1 MLYIRTHTILESIKK
16 NLPHDP
22 IIVEA
27 GSFTG
32 KDSIR
37 MAQTWPLGTIF
48 AFEPDPLIFQE
59 LATNVTPYHNIHI
72 FQLALSHE
80 KGTAFFWPSE
90 HPKKPG
96 RPSQAGSLLPPK
108 ERLNWS
114 NITFKTPISVQAT
127 TLSSWAQEQFIS
139 AINFL
144 WLDLQGKELPVMQAS
159 SDIIKRTS
167 FIFTEVHFIEA
178 YEGQAQYQEL
188 IAWLEG
194 QGFVMI
200 GKDFQNTSSWFFG
213 NTLFYNKNI
222 VHQYIR

>member
-1 MLYIRTHTILESIKK
+1 MLYIHANSILESIKK
-16 NLPHDP
+16 NLPSNP

-27 GSFTG
+27 GAFTG

-37 MAQTWPLGTIF
+37 MAQAWPLGTIF

-59 LATNVTPYHNIHI
+59 LEINVKPYPNIHI
-72 FQLALSHE
+72 FQLALSHQQ
-80 KGTAFFWPSE
+80 GTALFWPSE

-96 RPSQAGSLLPPK
+96 QPSQAGSLLPPK

-114 NITFKTPISVQAT
+114 NITFKTPIPVQTA
-127 TLSSWAQEQFIS
+127 TLSSWAQEQSIT
-139 AINFL
+139 AIDFL

-159 SDIIKRTS
+159 SDIIQRTS

-188 IAWLEG
+188 ISWLESR
-194 QGFVMI
+194 GFVII
-200 GKDFQNTSSWFFG
+200 GKDFQDTSSWFFG
-213 NTLFYNKNI
+213 NALFYNKHMI
-222 VHQYIR
+222 HQYVP